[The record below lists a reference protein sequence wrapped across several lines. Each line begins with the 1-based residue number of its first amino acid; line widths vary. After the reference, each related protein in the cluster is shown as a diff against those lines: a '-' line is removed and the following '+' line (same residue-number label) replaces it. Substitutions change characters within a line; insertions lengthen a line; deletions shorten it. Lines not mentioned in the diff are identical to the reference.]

1 MIAPFFHVLE
11 ENESRRRRQ
20 GQCSGFF
27 PEINGIVILYF
38 ISGNLKERGCCANKG
53 VYNVFT

>member
-38 ISGNLKERGCCANKG
+38 ISGKPKRKG
-53 VYNVFT
+53 LLRL

>member
-1 MIAPFFHVLE
+1 MIAPFFHVLD
-11 ENESRRRRQ
+11 ENGGRRRRQ

-38 ISGNLKERGCCANKG
+38 ISGKPKRKRLLR
-53 VYNVFT
+53 